1 MGTLIIFSECCN
13 YKKIFD
19 STLSIIEANNKLN
32 LLIIKYFEKMND
44 SADESILRPVHLI
57 EEAVKII
64 TEQTQELYKM
74 DYEMR
79 FTP

>member
-1 MGTLIIFSECCN
+1 
-13 YKKIFD
+13 
-19 STLSIIEANNKLN
+19 
-32 LLIIKYFEKMND
+32 MNE

>member
-32 LLIIKYFEKMND
+32 LLIIKYFEKMD
-44 SADESILRPVHLI
+44 YSADESILRPVHLI